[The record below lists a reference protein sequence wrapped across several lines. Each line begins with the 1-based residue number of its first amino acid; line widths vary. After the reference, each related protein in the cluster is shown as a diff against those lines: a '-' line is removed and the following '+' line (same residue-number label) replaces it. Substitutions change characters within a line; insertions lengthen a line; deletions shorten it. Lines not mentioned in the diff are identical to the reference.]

1 MSELSVHDMREEM
14 SCGFLGGIVTLI
26 IMLKLFLALMGMGMS
41 ST

>member
-1 MSELSVHDMREEM
+1 MSELSVHDEM

>member
-1 MSELSVHDMREEM
+1 MSELSVHDMREM